1 MKWRQLL
8 SAHGQRVIVWQ
19 FSIFK
24 SNLKYLLRAN
34 YVQKANCYG
43 GDESVC
49 DKSFPSNVYELL
61 KHIREHSIL
70 NSFHESTLLYST
82 QYLACTF
89 FWYYYYSFLYNTT

>member
-1 MKWRQLL
+1 M
-8 SAHGQRVIVWQ
+8 
-19 FSIFK
+19 
-24 SNLKYLLRAN
+24 
-34 YVQKANCYG
+34 QKANCYG

-89 FWYYYYSFLYNTT
+89 FGTTTILFCTILLNARKKNAM